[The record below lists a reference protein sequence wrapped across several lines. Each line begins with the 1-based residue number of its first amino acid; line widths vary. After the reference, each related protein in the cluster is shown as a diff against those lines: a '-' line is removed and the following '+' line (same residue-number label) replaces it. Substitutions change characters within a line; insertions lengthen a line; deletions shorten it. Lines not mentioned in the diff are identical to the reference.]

1 MCEVLPG
8 NVQMTRQHEA
18 YAKWREDAVPN
29 LSIDIFVVMPIA
41 EMPDAW
47 HDNDRHGKP
56 KVLESCPWSI
66 YVIYRFC
73 SVHMIL
79 HGL

>member
-1 MCEVLPG
+1 MCEVFPG
-8 NVQMTRQHEA
+8 NVQMTRQHDA

-29 LSIDIFVVMPIA
+29 LSIDIFVVMPFA

-56 KVLESCPWSI
+56 KVLESCP
-66 YVIYRFC
+66 
-73 SVHMIL
+73 
-79 HGL
+79 